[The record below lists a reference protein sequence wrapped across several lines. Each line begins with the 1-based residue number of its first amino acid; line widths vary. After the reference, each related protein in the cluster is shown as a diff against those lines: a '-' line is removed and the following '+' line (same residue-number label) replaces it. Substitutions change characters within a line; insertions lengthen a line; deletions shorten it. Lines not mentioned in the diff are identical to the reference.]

1 MQSNHNMHQKRHD
14 QSGGSLRNLYSYE
27 NDNQQQQQQQQQQ
40 RGQYAPHPYSTTP
53 NSSRSITRNNHYNQQ
68 MSSSFDGSNNIP
80 KMPTMQSMQKQ
91 QSMPSPINSHRSQR
105 PPHSHSHPHSHAHA
119 HSHSHSHHQQ
129 QQQLQQQ
136 QIRPNKH
143 QQHQQPQSPQRQYHH
158 SSHSVASPR
167 SVHSAHSSG
176 HQRVGHHGN
185 KSQSSISQTQQQQQQ
200 QPQQHQQ
207 PPPISR
213 SVSQPQSHQYQH
225 QQQQQQQQQQHHQ
238 HHHHQQ
244 HHHHHHPHAHQSQQ
258 GHPSTVSANSNLKNN
273 GTNYQ
278 NNNDPNLFTLHGI
291 LRIMKQQDPNYQMVT
306 LGMDLTKLGGL
317 DLNCAEPEIHH
328 TFLSPWIEKW
338 DDANKYITPHEY
350 KVIKEDS
357 PPTKFISK
365 YKDSTLFYIFY
376 SMVNDRMQVH
386 SAKELYQR
394 GWIYHKGLQLWLRKI
409 IPQQPVK
416 DNNNNNNNK
425 EPKKQNKKGINGN
438 DEDEHKISNNDNNI
452 NNNNNNNNND
462 KDNKNKN
469 DDNNQKN
476 RNKSGDKQSNNN
488 NKKDDQ
494 HKVET
499 NAKIDNKNDKKS
511 KKNDD
516 DEDKIDSKKINN
528 KLVNGSINNK
538 FEDKTEIFM
547 KTVNV
552 KEIEYF
558 DVNEWKTKHF
568 YSKFPINWNQEKRRL
583 LHQHQLE
590 YLFKSMYYVLILYKN
605 M

>member
-27 NDNQQQQQQQQQQ
+27 NDNQQQQQQQQQQQ

-80 KMPTMQSMQKQ
+80 KMPTMQSLQKQ

-105 PPHSHSHPHSHAHA
+105 PPHSHPHSHSHAHA
-119 HSHSHSHHQQ
+119 HSHSHSHHHQQ
-129 QQQLQQQ
+129 QQQQ

-225 QQQQQQQQQQHHQ
+225 QQQQQQQQQQQHQQ
-238 HHHHQQ
+238 HHHHQQHQ
-244 HHHHHHPHAHQSQQ
+244 HHHHHHPHSHQSQQ

-438 DEDEHKISNNDNNI
+438 DEDEHKISNNDNSI
-452 NNNNNNNNND
+452 NNNNND

-476 RNKSGDKQSNNN
+476 KNKSGDKQSNNN